1 MFPNRMPKMRLVT
14 LDVTLGLNLLGPLSV
29 TESSMTNRT
38 SLKSFKL
45 DSPIACFI
53 KSVPIKKSFST
64 GWLTVLFFL
73 FFIGLPVAASD
84 MEGKGFLCVGV
95 QGSGEDLFYGIIF
108 DDGKVKTLA
117 FERNDF
123 GGDYIDPVTGNNEL
137 PYDFAD
143 SNIIRWQSGTYLHT
157 METRILKHTVDGGK
171 KGFFRG
177 LCFIENPA
185 VIQMY
190 LCRI

>member
-1 MFPNRMPKMRLVT
+1 MA
-14 LDVTLGLNLLGPLSV
+14 
-29 TESSMTNRT
+29 NRT

-45 DSPIACFI
+45 YSPIARLI
-53 KSVPIKKSFST
+53 KSVPMGECFNT

-84 MEGKGFLCVGV
+84 MDGKGFLCVGV

-123 GGDYIDPVTGNNEL
+123 GGDYIDPITTNNEVS
-137 PYDFAD
+137 YDLVG
-143 SNIIRWQSGTYLHT
+143 SNIIRWQSGTYLHA
-157 METRILKHTVDGGK
+157 MEKNILKHTVDGGK

-177 LCFIENPA
+177 LCFIENPTA
-185 VIQMY
+185 VKMY
-190 LCRI
+190 LWEKAKSS

>member
-1 MFPNRMPKMRLVT
+1 MA
-14 LDVTLGLNLLGPLSV
+14 
-29 TESSMTNRT
+29 NRT

-45 DSPIACFI
+45 YSPIARLI
-53 KSVPIKKSFST
+53 KSVPMGECFNT

-84 MEGKGFLCVGV
+84 MDGKGFLCVGV

-108 DDGKVKTLA
+108 DDGNVKTLA

-137 PYDFAD
+137 PYDFAG
-143 SNIIRWQSGTYLHT
+143 SNIIRWQSGTYLHV
-157 METRILKHTVDGGK
+157 MEISILKHTVNGGK

-177 LCFIENPA
+177 LCFLENPTL
-185 VIQMY
+185 IKMY
-190 LCRI
+190 LWEKVKNSSG

>member
-1 MFPNRMPKMRLVT
+1 MA
-14 LDVTLGLNLLGPLSV
+14 
-29 TESSMTNRT
+29 NRT
-38 SLKSFKL
+38 SLKSIKL
-45 DSPIACFI
+45 YSPIARLI
-53 KSVPIKKSFST
+53 RSVPMGECFNT
-64 GWLTVLFFL
+64 AWLTVFFFL

-84 MEGKGFLCVGV
+84 MDGKGFLCVGV

-137 PYDFAD
+137 PYDFAG
-143 SNIIRWQSGTYLHT
+143 SNIIRWQSGTYLHA
-157 METRILKHTVDGGK
+157 MEISILKHTVNGGK

-177 LCFIENPA
+177 LCFLENPTL
-185 VIQMY
+185 IKMY
-190 LCRI
+190 LWEKVKNSSG